1 MNHSINEL
9 RQIIIDY
16 LYKKINDN
24 KLLSNEDVKLLEI
37 LFE

>member
-37 LFE
+37 LFK